1 MNLTDLS
8 HSTTSMRGCL
18 ATTGHRREGDVRA
31 GYRKKGPSLILQ
43 MLNMIH
49 PLSSLFSCCLSID
62 HFKWQ
67 VLLHTRTQDLLFCPL
82 TIKSMI

>member
-18 ATTGHRREGDVRA
+18 ATTGHWREGDVRA
-31 GYRKKGPSLILQ
+31 GYRKKELSLILQ

-49 PLSSLFSCCLSID
+49 PLPALFSSCVSIG

-67 VLLHTRTQDLLFCPL
+67 VLLPPRKQVFLFC
-82 TIKSMI
+82 S